1 MAPILKINVQQKLTY
16 IYTHTS
22 EVHYGTMTLLKIPSP
37 ILLFVK
43 CLVLLWKAE
52 RLKSQTSPE
61 IHGNFVITDTCYS

>member
-37 ILLFVK
+37 VAAYC
-43 CLVLLWKAE
+43 CL
-52 RLKSQTSPE
+52 
-61 IHGNFVITDTCYS
+61 